1 MTITLQNRSKKMAG
15 MNTYLWTIL
24 EKLAAAKQHFDD
36 RYGDHNAAMKPYDT
50 LVTLGYATY
59 LNTGP
64 GDSIH
69 EYNITDGG
77 HAALK
82 VHYAGEGENDG

>member
-1 MTITLQNRSKKMAG
+1 MIAMDTN
-15 MNTYLWTIL
+15 LWTIL
-24 EKLAAAKQHFDD
+24 EKLATAKHHFDE
-36 RYGDHNAAMKPYDT
+36 RYGNHNAAMKPYDA

-64 GDSIH
+64 GDSVH
-69 EYNITDGG
+69 EYGITDAG

-82 VHYAGEGENDG
+82 AHYAGEGENDG